1 MKGAFWKCR
10 NCDYTVNGK
19 GNMRTHVEVHHG
31 PTKHKCKYCDNETKT
46 SRGLAKHM
54 LKKHGI
60 KLKKKAAASKEKR
73 HIPWDEY
80 RAMKR
85 AIKVLSNKIKKGQYL
100 RHLDNHKVD
109 KATCQCKIDFKF

>member
-60 KLKKKAAASKEKR
+60 KLKKKAAASKESI
-73 HIPWDEY
+73 H
-80 RAMKR
+80 
-85 AIKVLSNKIKKGQYL
+85 
-100 RHLDNHKVD
+100 
-109 KATCQCKIDFKF
+109 QCICKSSIFYA